1 MRQSRT
7 ILLMGAT
14 ALVAAAAG
22 FEARR
27 GPAAQPAHAAPPPVA
42 ETVQRSSGSVD
53 VASAALRNMDLHLA
67 RADLQPLVRI
77 VQATG
82 VVAFNDLR
90 MAQLSP
96 PARGRIQSIE
106 VAVGQPVRAGQ
117 ALALLDNFDLGDT
130 RSHIAAAEAAL
141 VQAKAEASA
150 AQAAYNRAGELVRIG
165 GVAQSE
171 LERRRAEA
179 ARTDA
184 QMRTREAELQQWK
197 ETEQRQMPAGPW
209 AVAAANIASV
219 VQGPA
224 NSLGTIVAPFSGII
238 HSIGAVPG
246 ELVDTGRQ
254 LFTLADLSTVW
265 VQADVAEQD
274 LGAVRVGETVSVKVD
289 AYPGRTFV
297 GRVAYIPDQIDPRS
311 GTARVRCEVSN
322 PDGALR
328 ANMFATADI
337 ASPVGRDG
345 VTVPDSALQEI
356 DGKPVIFTPGAP
368 GHFDRHYVR
377 LGLRGGGFTEIVD
390 GLPANATVVT
400 DGSFWLKAALTQS
413 SIPDAG

>member
-67 RADLQPLVRI
+67 RANLQPLVRI

-150 AQAAYNRAGELVRIG
+150 ARTIAQASWCASAGWHKANLSAG
-165 GVAQSE
+165 A
-171 LERRRAEA
+171 RRLLGPTPKC
-179 ARTDA
+179 ARGK
-184 QMRTREAELQQWK
+184 RNFSSGRRPSSGK
-197 ETEQRQMPAGPW
+197 CRRGR
-209 AVAAANIASV
+209 
-219 VQGPA
+219 
-224 NSLGTIVAPFSGII
+224 GT
-238 HSIGAVPG
+238 
-246 ELVDTGRQ
+246 
-254 LFTLADLSTVW
+254 
-265 VQADVAEQD
+265 
-274 LGAVRVGETVSVKVD
+274 
-289 AYPGRTFV
+289 
-297 GRVAYIPDQIDPRS
+297 
-311 GTARVRCEVSN
+311 
-322 PDGALR
+322 
-328 ANMFATADI
+328 
-337 ASPVGRDG
+337 
-345 VTVPDSALQEI
+345 
-356 DGKPVIFTPGAP
+356 
-368 GHFDRHYVR
+368 
-377 LGLRGGGFTEIVD
+377 
-390 GLPANATVVT
+390 
-400 DGSFWLKAALTQS
+400 
-413 SIPDAG
+413 